1 MASAAT
7 RSTDSELIQRRKR
20 LLGPAYR
27 LFYDEPFHPVRG
39 EGVWLYD
46 AGGQPF
52 LDVYNN
58 VPCVGH
64 CHPHVVEALTRQAS
78 VLNTHTR
85 YLHETVLDY
94 AEMLLSRLPSAIAH
108 AMFTCTGSEA
118 NDLALRMARTF
129 TGGTGVIVTQLAYH
143 GGTIAIS
150 EISPSLGEHVELGN
164 HVRTVP
170 APDSY
175 RNDEHSLGEYFAR
188 GVAEA
193 IQSLRQAGIK
203 PAALICDT
211 IFSSDGVFSHP
222 PGFLRPA
229 VEEIRVAGGLF
240 IADEVQA
247 GFARTGQCF
256 WGFQRHGVVPDM
268 VTMGK
273 PMGNGHPI
281 AGVAVRPEIAKPFGA
296 SSRYFNT
303 FGGNPVSAAAGKAVL
318 EVIERAQLQDNAR
331 STGDYMRDG
340 IRKLAERHDI
350 IGDVR
355 GSGLFTGVELV
366 LDRAAR
372 TPAAKETLRL
382 VNEMRRRRVLI
393 SFSGPHDN
401 CLKVRPPL
409 VFSRDNADYFLQVMD
424 EALTAI

>member
-1 MASAAT
+1 MATAAT
-7 RSTDSELIQRRKR
+7 KLTESELIRRRER

-64 CHPHVVEALTRQAS
+64 CHPHVVDALTRQAAL
-78 VLNTHTR
+78 LNTHTR

-94 AEMLLSRLPSAIAH
+94 AEMLLAKFPSRIGHS
-108 AMFTCTGSEA
+108 MFTCTGSEA
-118 NDLALRMARTF
+118 NDLALRMARTY
-129 TGGTGVIVTQLAYH
+129 TGGTGVIVTELAYH
-143 GGTIAIS
+143 GGTIAIA
-150 EISPSLGEHVELGN
+150 EISPSLGDKVPLGK

-175 RNDEHSLGEYFAR
+175 RSEEHLLGENFAR
-188 GVAEA
+188 GVAAA
-193 IQSLRQAGIK
+193 IDSLKADGIK

-211 IFSSDGVFSHP
+211 IFASDGVFSHP

-229 VEEIRVAGGLF
+229 VELIRSAGGLF

-247 GFARTGQCF
+247 GFARTGECF
-256 WGFQRHGVVPDM
+256 WGFQRHGVVPDI

-281 AGVAVRPEIAKPFGA
+281 AGAVVRPDIAAPFGEA
-296 SSRYFNT
+296 SRYFNT

-318 EVIERAQLQDNAR
+318 EVIENEGLQENAR
-331 STGDYMRDG
+331 CTGDYMRDG
-340 IRKLAERHDI
+340 IRKLAERHEI

-366 LDRAAR
+366 RDRA
-372 TPAAKETLRL
+372 TKEPADKETAQL
-382 VNEMRRRRVLI
+382 VNEMRRRHVLI
-393 SFSGPHDN
+393 SFSGPNNN

-409 VFSRDNADYFLQVMD
+409 VFSEDNANYFLQVMD
-424 EALTAI
+424 GALSAI